1 MIKSKKDDAKNSID
15 KSIEV
20 FFSEWFFY
28 REQEKKFLDARVKI
42 ENEILQ
48 QLGLSYALDNQ
59 LTLLENEKIKF
70 YVTPSITYSLNQQAV
85 KEAIEQEDETAL
97 ALQSVTK
104 INYQLLVSLYQNCDE
119 KIAKLIRPFITIKF
133 NKPSFKIVEAEEGVK
148 NE

>member
-1 MIKSKKDDAKNSID
+1 MIKSKKEDAKNSID

-20 FFSEWFFY
+20 LFAEWFFY
-28 REQEKKFLDARVKI
+28 REQEKKFMDARVKI

-48 QLGLSYALDNQ
+48 QLGLSYALEKQ

-85 KEAIEQEDETAL
+85 KEAIDQEDETAL
-97 ALQSVTK
+97 ALQSVVK
-104 INYQLLVSLYQNCDE
+104 VNYQLYVSLYKNSDE
-119 KIAKLIRPFITIKF
+119 KIARLIRPFVKIKF
-133 NKPSFKIVEAEEGVK
+133 NKPSFKFEEKGAK